1 MSQDRAPCDRCA
13 VRSYCEQARAACT
26 LYAAWVN
33 QPDSKPYP
41 APIEKRPTKAL
52 YHSLFPEEKQCA

>member
-33 QPDSKPYP
+33 KPDGKTYH
-41 APIEKRPTKAL
+41 APIEKRPSRAL